1 MLIGKVVYGYLK
13 RHPCLP
19 SENLL
24 LTPGIRVRPW
34 LAEHGREEEDI
45 GMKMPGKAGSKR
57 ETEVFLFNTQCFG
70 NVETYTRCRV
80 G

>member
-19 SENLL
+19 SEDLL
-24 LTPGIRVRPW
+24 LTPVIRVRPW
-34 LAEHGREEEDI
+34 LAGRVRKEEDI

-57 ETEVFLFNTQCFG
+57 ETEVFLFNTQYFG
-70 NVETYTRCRV
+70 GVEAHTRCRV